1 MMRQSPE
8 GGSTMTVDRAQ
19 LRLSYAG
26 QLAFA
31 QYEFRFK

>member
-1 MMRQSPE
+1 
-8 GGSTMTVDRAQ
+8 MTVDRAQ
-19 LRLSYAG
+19 LQLSYAG

>member
-1 MMRQSPE
+1 
-8 GGSTMTVDRAQ
+8 MTVDRAQ